1 MHNPHGAPLSV
12 FTRVPGWETVP
23 EQYTLHAQA
32 SIVPEG
38 GVIVEIGAQFGMS
51 ASIFCMAAD
60 KSVEIYSI
68 DLFPY
73 DLMRLHRDNLVEAGY
88 GKKLDAGYYAMRNI
102 PLQGDSYELGQH
114 WRVTAQHHGRNG
126 HNIDLLFIDGDHS
139 YNGVVRDIAA
149 WTPHVK
155 VGGVVIF
162 HDAAPETN
170 RNPHPLHYEVQR
182 AIDEWASPAW
192 LEQPSCDSMRIF
204 IRQR

>member
-1 MHNPHGAPLSV
+1 MHNPNNAPLSV
-12 FTRVPGWETVP
+12 FTGCPGWESVP

-32 SIVPEG
+32 SIVPEH
-38 GVIVEIGAQFGMS
+38 GVIVEIGSEFGMS

-60 KSVEIYSI
+60 HTVEIFSI
-68 DLFPY
+68 DLFPG
-73 DLMRLHRDNLVEAGY
+73 DLGKQHRANLVEAGF
-88 GKKLDAGYYAMRNI
+88 GEKLPAGYVMRNT
-102 PLQGDSYELGQH
+102 PLQGDSYEMGQH
-114 WRVTAQHHGRNG
+114 WRVTATHHGRNG
-126 HNIDLLFIDGDHS
+126 HMIDLLFIDGDHS

-155 VGGVVIF
+155 VGGVIIF

-182 AIDEWASPAW
+182 AIDEWVSPAW